1 MGARRVELGY
11 YNICLFVDIKT
22 QFMQRHYYQTLLTF
36 ESRLQATPAP
46 PQHLPPPRLSV
57 QHATM
62 WIFTLRLWWFAIGE
76 KIADCRLQPR
86 CVDLC
91 LTLTTL
97 AFHLMTYCLSNRC
110 KFNGKLSDLRL
121 KGARNNWRSI
131 QADLQIEYRGNY
143 QGICMNSSPI
153 NSCFVC
159 KKLFDLLSTEIEMCV
174 REILLEIFTLIRTYA
189 YHM

>member
-1 MGARRVELGY
+1 MGY

-36 ESRLQATPAP
+36 ESRLQATHP
-46 PQHLPPPRLSV
+46 PPPSSHLPPAWLSV

-62 WIFTLRLWWFAIGE
+62 WIFTLRLWWFAIGK

-97 AFHLMTYCLSNRC
+97 AFHLMTYCL

-121 KGARNNWRSI
+121 KGARNGCRYI
-131 QADLQIEYRGNY
+131 QADIQIEYIVNY
-143 QGICMNSSPI
+143 
-153 NSCFVC
+153 
-159 KKLFDLLSTEIEMCV
+159 
-174 REILLEIFTLIRTYA
+174 
-189 YHM
+189 H